1 MVGSHP
7 MFKWIVTGLVTLIA
21 IAVGAWWYE
30 AYRTEAALLT
40 QPVYRVL
47 KDHDRPLY
55 DDLLERYRLY
65 QREEESR
72 ERFVNF
78 ANAEISKA
86 ATIALGRASQQ
97 SVLALVSDMV
107 TTAKK
112 LQATP
117 GDACFRFWFPNVS
130 GAPDVAAAI
139 DTAAQAHTLDLMA
152 AVIRSAAESPA
163 PPPDPEGVK
172 ANLAGVINGVY
183 EQYGADAQMLAHAGD
198 PRTDRS
204 TVCTITI
211 SLYERI
217 LQLPPDKASELIRTM
232 APAN

>member
-7 MFKWIVTGLVTLIA
+7 MFKWIVIGLVAVIA

-30 AYRTEAALLT
+30 ARRTESALLT

-47 KDHDRPLY
+47 RDHDRPLY

-72 ERFVNF
+72 ERFVNY

-86 ATIALGRASQQ
+86 ATIALARASQE

-112 LQATP
+112 LQATS

-130 GAPDVAAAI
+130 GAPDVAATI

-152 AVIRSAAESPA
+152 AVIRSAAEKPA

-172 ANLAGVINGVY
+172 ENLAGVINGVY
-183 EQYGADAQMLAHAGD
+183 EQYGADAQMLAHAED
-198 PRTDRS
+198 PRTNRS

-211 SLYERI
+211 SLYQRI

-232 APAN
+232 APAS

>member
-1 MVGSHP
+1 
-7 MFKWIVTGLVTLIA
+7 MFKWIVIGLVAVIA

-30 AYRTEAALLT
+30 AHRTESALLT

-72 ERFVNF
+72 ERFVNY

-86 ATIALGRASQQ
+86 ATVALARASQE

-130 GAPDVAAAI
+130 GAPDGGGHRYGSAGAP
-139 DTAAQAHTLDLMA
+139 LDLMA
-152 AVIRSAAESPA
+152 AVIRSAAEKPA

-172 ANLAGVINGVY
+172 DNLAGVINGVY
-183 EQYGADAQMLAHAGD
+183 EQYGADAQMLAHAED
-198 PRTDRS
+198 PRTDRA

-211 SLYERI
+211 SLYQRI

-232 APAN
+232 APAT

>member
-1 MVGSHP
+1 MVGAHP
-7 MFKWIVTGLVTLIA
+7 MFKWIVIGLVAVIA

-30 AYRTEAALLT
+30 AHRTESALLT

-72 ERFVNF
+72 ERFVNY

-86 ATIALGRASQQ
+86 ATVALARASQE

-130 GAPDVAAAI
+130 GAPDGGGHRYGSAGAP
-139 DTAAQAHTLDLMA
+139 LDLMA
-152 AVIRSAAESPA
+152 AVIRSAAEKPA

-172 ANLAGVINGVY
+172 DNLAGVINGVY
-183 EQYGADAQMLAHAGD
+183 EQYGADAQMLAHAED
-198 PRTDRS
+198 PRTDRA

-211 SLYERI
+211 SLYQRI

-232 APAN
+232 APAT

>member
-1 MVGSHP
+1 
-7 MFKWIVTGLVTLIA
+7 MFKWIVTGLVAIIA
-21 IAVGAWWYE
+21 IAVGTWWYE
-30 AYRTEAALLT
+30 AYRTESALLA

-47 KDHDRPLY
+47 KVHSRPLY
-55 DDLLERYRLY
+55 DDLLEKYRLY

-72 ERFVNF
+72 ERFINF

-86 ATIALGRASQQ
+86 ATTALARASQD

-107 TTAKK
+107 ATAKR

-139 DTAAQAHTLDLMA
+139 DAKAQSHTLDLMA
-152 AVIRSAAESPA
+152 EVIRSAAESPA
-163 PPPDPEGVK
+163 PPPDREKVK
-172 ANLAGVINGVY
+172 DNLAVVINGVY
-183 EQYGADAQMLAHAGD
+183 ERYGADAQMLAHAED
-198 PRTDRS
+198 PRADRS
-204 TVCTITI
+204 RVCTITI

-217 LQLPPDKASELIRTM
+217 LQLPPAEASELIRTM
-232 APAN
+232 APTN